1 MCAVGKMM
9 RGSSKGGR
17 RRPFRCL
24 PHTLGLL
31 LFMAYWTAAF
41 SAVLAT
47 GQTQV
52 ASNEM
57 RKGGQQQIGV
67 GGGPPGITVAMS
79 PGLPSSSCQLALA
92 SLKVHLLSSYLPHI
106 FCCTQFVPLLEQCHQ
121 VQCIYQRIC
130 VPLRVANCTL
140 SAMMGVVEVE
150 CGALGK
156 E

>member
-1 MCAVGKMM
+1 M
-9 RGSSKGGR
+9 RGSSIGGR

-92 SLKVHLLSSYLPHI
+92 SLKVHLLSSYIYHI
-106 FCCTQFVPLLEQCHQ
+106 YFAAHNLYHFRNSVTRYGVYINTS
-121 VQCIYQRIC
+121 VYRCI
-130 VPLRVANCTL
+130 ANCTL
-140 SAMMGVVEVE
+140 LAMMGVVEVE
-150 CGALGK
+150 CGPLGK

>member
-1 MCAVGKMM
+1 M

-47 GQTQV
+47 GRTQAGV
-52 ASNEM
+52 ASASVIGMEM
-57 RKGGQQQIGV
+57 IGKGGGVGIGV

-92 SLKVHLLSSYLPHI
+92 SLKVHLL
-106 FCCTQFVPLLEQCHQ
+106 
-121 VQCIYQRIC
+121 
-130 VPLRVANCTL
+130 
-140 SAMMGVVEVE
+140 
-150 CGALGK
+150 
-156 E
+156 

>member
-1 MCAVGKMM
+1 MM

-92 SLKVHLLSSYLPHI
+92 SLKVHLLSSYMSTTYILLHTI
-106 FCCTQFVPLLEQCHQ
+106 CTTFGTVSPGTMYISTYLCTSARCKLYS
-121 VQCIYQRIC
+121 ISYDGGSRG
-130 VPLRVANCTL
+130 RVR
-140 SAMMGVVEVE
+140 
-150 CGALGK
+150 ALGK

>member
-92 SLKVHLLSSYLPHI
+92 SLKVHLLSSYLLSTT
-106 FCCTQFVPLLEQCHQ
+106 CTCILLHT
-121 VQCIYQRIC
+121 IC
-130 VPLRVANCTL
+130 TTFGTVSPGTVYISTHLCT
-140 SAMMGVVEVE
+140 A
-150 CGALGK
+150 ALQIVLY
-156 E
+156 